1 MFKSVLVVHG
11 HSREAVEAAYRA
23 TFRALRA
30 TPGAPSLNWR
40 GWCEEAPAA
49 ALAREFSRVDAVWK
63 AQDGG
68 VLLPLDPTRRAE

>member
-11 HSREAVEAAYRA
+11 HSREAVETAYRA

-49 ALAREFSRVDAVWK
+49 DLAREFAKVDAVWD
-63 AQDGG
+63 AHDGG
-68 VLLPLDPTRRAE
+68 VFLPLDPTRLAP